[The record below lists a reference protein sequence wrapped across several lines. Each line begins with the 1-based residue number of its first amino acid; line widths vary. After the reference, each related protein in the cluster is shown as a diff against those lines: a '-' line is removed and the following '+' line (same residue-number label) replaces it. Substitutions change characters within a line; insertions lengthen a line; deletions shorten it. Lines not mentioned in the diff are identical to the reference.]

1 MSLLYSVSAP
11 LSFGEGLGVRLPQ
24 ETISK
29 TENKTVILN
38 TKFEII
44 PLKLEYFIA
53 KRLITA
59 KDHKSSISAPIIKIA
74 IIAIALGMIMMIVS
88 IATGI
93 GLQQKIRQKVS
104 AFNGHI
110 IISGYNDNN
119 SDVSTKPISIQ
130 QSFYPNFK
138 NVDGIQ
144 HVQAVASKAGIIR
157 TESAF
162 EGIIFKG
169 VGNDYQTENLKEY
182 LTEGRL
188 PNFKSNLNEE
198 VLISQYLCN
207 RLGLKLG
214 DKFVTYFMKENDE
227 GFNLRNFKIVGIYN
241 SGFQEFD
248 ASYVI
253 GDIRHLQRIN
263 KWKPDQIGA
272 FEVFVNNFTQIEPIG
287 QQVYQE
293 TSSILDSQ
301 TIVEKYYYIFEWL
314 KLFDFNI
321 IIILIVM
328 IAVSTINMVV
338 ALLVLILERTQMIG
352 ILKSLG
358 ANNWSIRKVFLYN
371 AAYLI
376 GRGLLWGNVIGIGL
390 LLIQKYFGIIKL
402 NPESYYVNVAPVD
415 INLFYIFLL
424 NIGTVVICLLVL
436 LIPSFIITKIT
447 PSKSIRFE

>member
-1 MSLLYSVSAP
+1 M
-11 LSFGEGLGVRLPQ
+11 
-24 ETISK
+24 
-29 TENKTVILN
+29 N

-74 IIAIALGMIMMIVS
+74 ITAIALGMIMMIVS

-119 SDVSTKPISIQ
+119 SDVSTSPISIYQ
-130 QSFYPNFK
+130 NFYPNFK
-138 NVDGIQ
+138 TVDGIQ
-144 HVQAVASKAGIIR
+144 HIQAVASKGGMIR

-169 VGNDYQTENLKEY
+169 VGKEYQTDNLKEY
-182 LTEGRL
+182 LVEGRL
-188 PNFKSNLNEE
+188 PNFKTNLNEE
-198 VLISQYLCN
+198 TLISQYLCN

-214 DKFVTYFMKENDE
+214 DKFVTYFMKEDSE
-227 GFNLRNFKIVGIYN
+227 GYNLRNFKIVGIYN

-248 ASYVI
+248 ANYVI
-253 GDIRHLQRIN
+253 GDIRHVQRIN
-263 KWKPDQIGA
+263 KWKSDQIGS
-272 FEVFVNNFTQIEPIG
+272 FEVFVDDFTQIESKG
-287 QQVYQE
+287 QQIYQE
-293 TSSILDSQ
+293 TSSTLDSQ
-301 TIVEKYYYIFEWL
+301 TIVEKFYYIFEWL

-321 IIILIVM
+321 LVILIVM

-358 ANNWSIRKVFLYN
+358 ANNWSIRKMFLYN

-376 GRGLLWGNVIGIGL
+376 GRGLLFGNVIGIGL
-390 LLIQKYFGIIKL
+390 LLLQSYFGIIRL

-415 INLFYIFLL
+415 INLFYILLL
-424 NIGTVVICLLVL
+424 NIGTVTICLLVL